1 MKKSLW
7 SRVMKYLFAGGGTGG
22 HIFPAIAIADEIRKL
37 DHEAEILFVGAKGRI
52 EEKIVPQNNYKLEVI
67 SISGFDRQ
75 NFFKNILLPVKVMTS
90 ITQSRKI
97 IRDFSPD
104 VVIGTGG
111 FVCGPVIY
119 TAKRMGIPSLIQ
131 EGNSFAGKTIKI
143 LSEKSDKVVIN
154 FEETKNFLKRKD
166 NIIKISHPV
175 RNSLSIKNREDSL
188 LKFGLETKK
197 KSLFIFGGSQGATA
211 VNSALIKIIPD
222 LNKEDINIIWQ
233 TGENDFDKISEMLKE
248 LDHKIRIL
256 KFVNNM
262 DEAYSAADLII
273 CRAGITSIMEIALLK
288 KAAILIPFPGAA
300 EDHQVKNAMSL
311 KKMNAAEVILQ
322 ENIEKELLP
331 GILRLI
337 RNDNAL
343 NELRNN
349 VSEFSDRD
357 AARKIAEEVLK
368 LANKN

>member
-1 MKKSLW
+1 M
-7 SRVMKYLFAGGGTGG
+7 RYLFAGGGTGG

-37 DHEAEILFVGAKGRI
+37 DHESEILFVGAKGRI

-75 NFFKNILLPVKVMTS
+75 NFFKNILLPVKVLAS
-90 ITQSRKI
+90 ITQSKNI
-97 IRDFSPD
+97 IREFRPD
-104 VVIGTGG
+104 VAIGTGG
-111 FVCGPVIY
+111 FVCGPVIH
-119 TAKRMGIPSLIQ
+119 AAARLGVPSLIQ

-154 FEETKNFLKRKD
+154 FEETRNYLKRKD

-175 RNSLSIKNREDSL
+175 RNSLTLKDTEDSI
-188 LKFGLETKK
+188 LKFGLNPKK
-197 KSLFIFGGSQGATA
+197 KTILIFGGSQGAVA
-211 VNSALIKIIPD
+211 VNTALINLIPD
-222 LNKEDINIIWQ
+222 LNKEDVNIIWQ
-233 TGENDFDKISEMLKE
+233 TGENDFDKISEMFKNLE
-248 LDHKIRIL
+248 SKIRIL
-256 KFVNNM
+256 KFINNM
-262 DEAYSAADLII
+262 DEAYSASELII

-288 KAAILIPFPGAA
+288 KAAILIPFPGSA

-322 ENIEKELLP
+322 ENIENELLP

-349 VSEFSDRD
+349 VGAFSDRD
-357 AARKIAEEVLK
+357 AAKKIAEEVLK
-368 LANKN
+368 LVKKN

>member
-1 MKKSLW
+1 M
-7 SRVMKYLFAGGGTGG
+7 RYLFAGGGTGG

-37 DHEAEILFVGAKGRI
+37 DPEAEILFIGAKGRI

-67 SISGFDRQ
+67 SITGFDRQ
-75 NFFKNILLPVKVMTS
+75 NFFKNILLPIKVLAS
-90 ITQSRKI
+90 ITQSKNI
-97 IRDFSPD
+97 IREFRPD
-104 VVIGTGG
+104 VAIGTGG
-111 FVCGPVIY
+111 FVCGPVIH
-119 TAKRMGIPSLIQ
+119 AAVRMGIPSLIQ

-154 FEETKNFLKRKD
+154 FEETKNYLKRKD

-175 RNSLSIKNREDSL
+175 RNSLILKDREDSII
-188 LKFGLETKK
+188 KFGLNPKK
-197 KSLFIFGGSQGATA
+197 KTILIFGGSQGAVA
-211 VNSALIKIIPD
+211 VNTALINLITD

-233 TGENDFDKISEMLKE
+233 TGENDFDKLSEMFKD
-248 LDHKIRIL
+248 LDHKIRVL
-256 KFVNNM
+256 KFINNM
-262 DEAYSAADLII
+262 DEAYSASDLII

-311 KKMNAAEVILQ
+311 KNMNAAEVILQ

-349 VSEFSDRD
+349 VSGFSDRD
-357 AARKIAEEVLK
+357 AAKKIAEEVLK